1 MERDKYLECEG
12 NAIEKGRECAQG
24 IVREEMEGK
33 ENKEGNK
40 MMIEK
45 EGKGTKKKDE
55 LYRETLPWPLSP
67 AADNVA
73 FMAASYTL
81 IPHGTL
87 PLMTLPMVPCHT
99 LVTP

>member
-45 EGKGTKKKDE
+45 EGEDTKKKDE
-55 LYRETLPWPLSP
+55 ECVGNVVL
-67 AADNVA
+67 NVA
-73 FMAASYTL
+73 AAAAAETRWADGLHYT
-81 IPHGTL
+81 
-87 PLMTLPMVPCHT
+87 CQQQQ
-99 LVTP
+99 LVNM